1 MAQVKEE
8 LLNAVKDAQKNLQAI
23 QMELGALKLAELRVE
38 ELFADYK
45 EVQAKV
51 KEATD
56 AIQAEH
62 GDGSV
67 NLETGEFTAADG
79 TSAEVV
85 E

>member
-23 QMELGALKLAELRVE
+23 QLELGALKLAELRVE
-38 ELFADYK
+38 ELFAAYK

>member
-38 ELFADYK
+38 ELFAAYK

-67 NLETGEFTAADG
+67 NLETGEFTPADG
-79 TSAEVV
+79 TGAEVV
-85 E
+85 G

>member
-1 MAQVKEE
+1 
-8 LLNAVKDAQKNLQAI
+8 
-23 QMELGALKLAELRVE
+23 MELGALKLAELRVE
-38 ELFADYK
+38 ELFAAYK

-67 NLETGEFTAADG
+67 NLETGEFTASDG